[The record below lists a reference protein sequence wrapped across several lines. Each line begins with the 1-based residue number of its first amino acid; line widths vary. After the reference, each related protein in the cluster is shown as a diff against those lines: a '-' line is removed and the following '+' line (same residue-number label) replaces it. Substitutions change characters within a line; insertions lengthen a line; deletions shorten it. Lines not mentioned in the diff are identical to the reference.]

1 MDDES
6 SLEGGIRFVVTDPG
20 LGMVEYNCV
29 EEETSD
35 DDDLIGV
42 LENAA
47 AGEESARTATAVRI
61 SDCNIIAIVVVV
73 VADVVAAAAELVEQR

>member
-20 LGMVEYNCV
+20 LGTVEYNCA
-29 EEETSD
+29 EEITSD

-47 AGEESARTATAVRI
+47 AGESARTATAVRI
-61 SDCNIIAIVVVV
+61 SDCKIIIIIVAKVTT
-73 VADVVAAAAELVEQR
+73 ELLWS

>member
-6 SLEGGIRFVVTDPG
+6 SLEGGMRFVVTDPG

-47 AGEESARTATAVRI
+47 AGESARTAMAARI
-61 SDCNIIAIVVVV
+61 SDCNIIFINV
-73 VADVVAAAAELVEQR
+73 VVAAAAATTTENNNRVW

>member
-35 DDDLIGV
+35 DDDLMGV

-47 AGEESARTATAVRI
+47 AGESARKATAVRI
-61 SDCNIIAIVVVV
+61 SDCNIIAIVVVA
-73 VADVVAAAAELVEQR
+73 ADVVVLLL

>member
-47 AGEESARTATAVRI
+47 AGESARTATAVRI
-61 SDCNIIAIVVVV
+61 SDCNIIAIVAV
-73 VADVVAAAAELVEQR
+73 VAAAAAELVEQR

>member
-1 MDDES
+1 LAVDDES

-20 LGMVEYNCV
+20 LGTVEYNCV

-35 DDDLIGV
+35 DVDLIGV

-47 AGEESARTATAVRI
+47 AGESARTATAARI
-61 SDCNIIAIVVVV
+61 SDWNIIAII
-73 VADVVAAAAELVEQR
+73 VAVVAAVAVE